1 MADNF
6 GLKIG
11 IEGEKDFKR
20 AIADINKDFRVLS
33 SELKSVTS
41 QFDTNDRSIKN
52 LSAQNEVLN
61 KQIENQKNK
70 ISTLKAALDN
80 AASSF
85 GENDKRTKE
94 WQIKLNNAEAELNK
108 MNRQLET
115 NKKDMESA
123 ENATD
128 EESKALADMGKAAD
142 QSGSKLEGLG
152 KALSNTIAA
161 AAAAAAA
168 VSAAFVAIGKQA
180 IELYADYEQLTGG
193 VETLFK
199 DSSDIVKQYADNA
212 YKTAGLSA
220 NEYMETVTSFS
231 ASLIQSLGGDTEK
244 AAKMADMAIIDM
256 SDNANKMGTDM
267 ASIQSAYQGFAKQN
281 YSMLDNLKLGYG
293 GTQEEMYRLMKDAA
307 SLDQTFADTAKFSID
322 STGHLTAGY
331 ADVVQAIHIV
341 QTEMGITGTTAKEA
355 SSTISGSLG
364 AMKSAW
370 QNLLTGVASGNKN
383 FDKLIGNMT
392 DSVVTFSKNIIPVV
406 KQTIS
411 GLGKL
416 VKGFA
421 DELLPEISG
430 MIPELADELLPV
442 AIDSLEI
449 FSDSLIGILPDLLDI
464 GLNNV
469 LPKLIT
475 SAISVAG
482 NLIQSLSAALPELM
496 VNLSQTIVDLISNLA
511 SPENIQSAVSV
522 LLGCIESIISGIQQ
536 SLPILIEGA
545 TQLITGL
552 ISALPGI
559 LSDGIPRVIDMIFG
573 KEGLL
578 SKKNIGLLIDSAIN
592 VVMALVDSLPDIISA
607 LIDAIPMIY
616 DAIYNT
622 ENGLLSKDN
631 IEKLVVGAVKIVAE
645 IVKNIPL
652 ILAKLIASIPSI
664 CDSIMSAFWGLVDQF
679 DDLAVECAYALAQ
692 PIADILKYLP
702 IQGKESLIAMLDYYS
717 SQRKVPAFATG
728 GIVTKPTIGWIGDAG
743 AEAVVPLENNTGW
756 IQKIAEQL
764 YSMNAGLIAADT
776 GLRTAAAASPGAT
789 YSININFGDVQ
800 MSSDQDIDA
809 VAYRISDIIAAQVI
823 SEGRAYS

>member
-108 MNRQLET
+108 MNRQLEA

-152 KALSNTIAA
+152 KALSGTIKAA
-161 AAAAAAA
+161 TAAAAA
-168 VSAAFVAIGKQA
+168 VGAAAVAVGKKIWDMANDTAAAGDEIDKQSQKLGISAENYQKLAYAMERSGADVEDFRKGAANISKELANVQKGVKGAGSQLEQLEVKTKNADGSIRSTEDVLLDTIDALANMTDEARRNALANQIFGRSYQELAPLLNSGSDGIRDLMNEADKYGMVMSDKAVKASAAFQDSLTRLKGTITGVKNTMMS
-180 IELYADYEQLTGG
+180 QLLPGITSI
-193 VETLFK
+193 T
-199 DSSDIVKQYADNA
+199 D
-212 YKTAGLSA
+212 GLSDMIA
-220 NEYMETVTSFS
+220 GVD
-231 ASLIQSLGGDTEK
+231 GGKEK
-244 AAKMADMAIIDM
+244 
-256 SDNANKMGTDM
+256 
-267 ASIQSAYQGFAKQN
+267 
-281 YSMLDNLKLGYG
+281 LKDGVKS
-293 GTQEEMYRLMKDAA
+293 T
-307 SLDQTFADTAKFSID
+307 ID
-322 STGHLTAGY
+322 SIKEMIPQGLDLLKTFGSALLESAPTLLESLTDG
-331 ADVVQAIHIV
+331 V
-341 QTEMGITGTTAKEA
+341 
-355 SSTISGSLG
+355 IS
-364 AMKSAW
+364 
-370 QNLLTGVASGNKN
+370 
-383 FDKLIGNMT
+383 
-392 DSVVTFSKNIIPVV
+392 
-406 KQTIS
+406 
-411 GLGKL
+411 
-416 VKGFA
+416 
-421 DELLPEISG
+421 LLPDF
-430 MIPELADELLPV
+430 L
-442 AIDSLEI
+442 
-449 FSDSLIGILPDLLDI
+449 DL

-482 NLIQSLSAALPELM
+482 NLIQSLSASLPELM
-496 VNLSQTIVDLISNLA
+496 VNLSQTIVDLISKLA
-511 SPENIQSAVSV
+511 SPENIQSAIST
-522 LLGCIESIISGIQQ
+522 LLGCIESIISGVQQ

-573 KEGLL
+573 EEGGLL
-578 SKKNIGLLIDSAIN
+578 SSKNIRLMINSAVD
-592 VVMALVDSLPDIISA
+592 VVMSLVSNLPTIISA
-607 LIDAIPMIY
+607 LIDAIPTIIN
-616 DAIYNT
+616 AIFDPETGFLSEDN
-622 ENGLLSKDN
+622 LSKLIN
-631 IEKLVVGAVKIVAE
+631 GAVKIVAE

-664 CDSIMSAFWGLVDQF
+664 LDSIMSGFWGLVDRF
-679 DDLAVECAYALAQ
+679 GDLAVECAYALTQ
-692 PIADILKYLP
+692 PLADILRYLP

-789 YSININFGDVQ
+789 YSINISFGDVQ